1 MISLVIKHW
10 KRPVKWAERYRL
22 FKNLDM
28 DIPGE
33 KEMLKNSAVRVLLT
47 ALITLALCFC
57 IPVGQVSAES
67 GTKVKIKVGRKTFN
81 AVFYDNDTSK
91 ALLESM
97 PMKLKMSE
105 LNGNEK
111 YRYLNKDFPTN
122 EKRVKRVRAGDIM
135 LYGSDC
141 LVVFY
146 KSFNTTYEYTKIGR
160 ITNPKGLKKAA
171 GKKSVTVAFSK
182 KKIIR
187 LSEKKLTLN
196 PGNSKT
202 IKLKGASAKKVKW
215 STSNKK
221 VATVSKGK
229 IKAKKTG
236 TVTITA
242 KYKNKKYK
250 CKVVVREMENP
261 APDKT
266 VNEDVDSKETDGI
279 YQEETDKPTAEK
291 ILTMKIGDKDVAV
304 EWENNESVA
313 ALRDLVSESSL
324 TIQMSMYGGFEQV
337 GPVGTSLPRNDVQ
350 TTTSAGDI
358 VLYSGNQIVVFY
370 GSNSWAY
377 TRLGRITDKDAAE
390 IADLLG
396 NGNVTI
402 TISE

>member
-1 MISLVIKHW
+1 MI
-10 KRPVKWAERYRL
+10 WAEMYRS
-22 FKNLDM
+22 FNNSDM
-28 DIPGE
+28 DILGE
-33 KEMLKNSAVRVLLT
+33 QKMHKKTILRVLIT
-47 ALITLALCFC
+47 ALIELTLCFC

-67 GTKVKIKVGRKTFN
+67 GTKVKIKVGSKSFN

-111 YRYLNKDFPTN
+111 YRYLSKDFPTN

-146 KSFNTTYEYTKIGR
+146 KSFNTTYEYTKVGR

-171 GKKSVTVAFSK
+171 GKKSVTVTLSK
-182 KKIIR
+182 KKTIR

-202 IKLKGASAKKVKW
+202 IKLREASAKKVKW

-221 VATVSKGK
+221 IATVSKGK
-229 IKAKKTG
+229 IKAKKPG

-250 CKVVVREMENP
+250 CKVVVREKEKPVGDEN
-261 APDKT
+261 K
-266 VNEDVDSKETDGI
+266 NEDVTPKEKDDI
-279 YQEETDKPTAEK
+279 NPEETDQPATER
-291 ILTMKIGDKDVAV
+291 ILTMKIGDKNVAV
-304 EWENNESVA
+304 DWEENESVA
-313 ALRDLVSESSL
+313 ALRDLVSEKPL

-337 GPVGTSLPRNDVQ
+337 GAVGESLPINDVQ
-350 TTTSAGDI
+350 ITASAGDI

-377 TRLGRITDKDAAE
+377 TRLGHITDQSAE
-390 IADLLG
+390 EMAQLLG
-396 NGNVTI
+396 NGDVCI
-402 TISE
+402 TLSTEN

>member
-1 MISLVIKHW
+1 
-10 KRPVKWAERYRL
+10 
-22 FKNLDM
+22 M

-33 KEMLKNSAVRVLLT
+33 KEMRKNSVVKVLLT

-67 GTKVKIKVGRKTFN
+67 GTKVKIKVGSKSFN
-81 AVFYDNDTSK
+81 AVFYENDTSK

-111 YRYLNKDFPTN
+111 YRYLSKDFPTN

-146 KSFNTTYEYTKIGR
+146 KSFNTTYEYTKVGR

-171 GKKSVTVAFSK
+171 GKKSVTVTFSK

-187 LSEKKLTLN
+187 LSEKSLN
-196 PGNSKT
+196 MNTGDSKT
-202 IKLKGASAKKVKW
+202 IKLRGASAKKVKW
-215 STSNKK
+215 STSDKK
-221 VATVSKGK
+221 VATVSKGR
-229 IKAKKTG
+229 IKAKKPG

-250 CKVVVREMENP
+250 CKVVVREKEKSVGDETKNEGATPKEKDDINP
-261 APDKT
+261 
-266 VNEDVDSKETDGI
+266 
-279 YQEETDKPTAEK
+279 EETDQPATER
-291 ILTMKIGDKDVAV
+291 ILTMKIGDKNVAV
-304 EWENNESVA
+304 DWEENESVA
-313 ALRDLVSESSL
+313 ALRELVSEKPL

-337 GPVGTSLPRNDVQ
+337 GPLGTSLPRNDVQ

-377 TRLGRITDKDAAE
+377 TRLGHITGKDAAE
-390 IADLLG
+390 MTDLLG

-402 TISE
+402 TISLENMQQGTEQR

>member
-1 MISLVIKHW
+1 M
-10 KRPVKWAERYRL
+10 R
-22 FKNLDM
+22 
-28 DIPGE
+28 
-33 KEMLKNSAVRVLLT
+33 KNSVVKVLLT

-67 GTKVKIKVGRKTFN
+67 GTKVKIKVGSKSFN

-111 YRYLNKDFPTN
+111 YRYLSKDFPTN

-146 KSFNTTYEYTKIGR
+146 KSFNTTYEYTKVGR

-171 GKKSVTVAFSK
+171 GKKSVTVTFSK

-187 LSEKKLTLN
+187 LSEKSLN
-196 PGNSKT
+196 MNTGDSKT
-202 IKLKGASAKKVKW
+202 IKLRGASAKKVKW
-215 STSNKK
+215 STSDKK
-221 VATVSKGK
+221 VATVSKGR
-229 IKAKKTG
+229 IKAKKPG

-250 CKVVVREMENP
+250 CKVVVREKEKSVGDETKNEGATPKEKDDINP
-261 APDKT
+261 
-266 VNEDVDSKETDGI
+266 
-279 YQEETDKPTAEK
+279 EETDQPATER
-291 ILTMKIGDKDVAV
+291 ILTMKIGDKNVAV
-304 EWENNESVA
+304 DWEENESVA
-313 ALRDLVSESSL
+313 ALRELVSEKPL

-337 GPVGTSLPRNDVQ
+337 GPLGTSLPRNDVQ

-377 TRLGRITDKDAAE
+377 TRLGHITGKDAAE
-390 IADLLG
+390 MTDLLG

-402 TISE
+402 TISLENMQQGTEQR